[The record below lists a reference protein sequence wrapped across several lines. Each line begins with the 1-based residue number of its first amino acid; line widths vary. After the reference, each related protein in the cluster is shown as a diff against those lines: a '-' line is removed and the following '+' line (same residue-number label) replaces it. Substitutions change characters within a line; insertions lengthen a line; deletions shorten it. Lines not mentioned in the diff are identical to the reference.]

1 MVPEEPFG
9 LEVDSSHLWLR
20 CLTFGPRLL
29 SLDGK
34 TLGKKTKGEEQEE
47 GGSAAPTGEVGLFL
61 EAMAVKPSQMIPA
74 EWTPEQTIT
83 LAPVLR
89 GAVKLLRSS
98 LLSVV
103 ERLHVVVLTSVTNF
117 GGICHDITVT

>member
-74 EWTPEQTIT
+74 EWTPEQT
-83 LAPVLR
+83 LW
-89 GAVKLLRSS
+89 LRSS
-98 LLSVV
+98 
-103 ERLHVVVLTSVTNF
+103 E
-117 GGICHDITVT
+117 GP

>member
-1 MVPEEPFG
+1 MAQVFDIWSKIIVFG
-9 LEVDSSHLWLR
+9 WKD
-20 CLTFGPRLL
+20 F
-29 SLDGK
+29 
-34 TLGKKTKGEEQEE
+34 GEEDK
-47 GGSAAPTGEVGLFL
+47 GGGARRGRSAAPTGEVGLFL
-61 EAMAVKPSQMIPA
+61 EAMVVKPSQMIPA